1 MPQTP
6 SRRRPSPQ
14 GLGTAPVFF
23 AAIGTILG
31 AIMFLRMGYSVA
43 HVGLLGTFGILI
55 LGHLVTIPTAM
66 AIAEI
71 ATNEKV
77 EGGGEYYII
86 SRSFGLSIGAAI
98 GVGLYASQAISVA
111 FYLIA
116 FAQVFEPVFAVLR
129 ESTGLPIHDLRF
141 VSIPSLIILSLIMF
155 TRGADMGTTMLY
167 GIVGMLSVAIVLFFL
182 GSTEYEAGN
191 QYYLQTVEEPDDFF
205 QVFAVI
211 FPAFTGMTMGVGL
224 SGDLARPRRSI
235 PLGTL
240 GATLT
245 GLLVYGFIAYK
256 LAVSADPQTLD
267 AKQLVMSDIALW
279 GPAILIG
286 LGCAAMSSALSS
298 LMVAPRTLQA
308 LAKDRVL
315 FTGRAGRFLRRTN
328 SDSDEPRGALL
339 PTVLIAFAFVSL
351 GDVNI
356 VAGIITMFFM
366 VIYGTLCIISFLHHF
381 ASDPSYRPA
390 FRSRW
395 YISLLGAV
403 CCVYFMFRINAVY
416 AGLSVAAMVLIYIL
430 VRKAEDERGL
440 AALFEGA
447 LQQTVNLL
455 QIRIQKAG
463 RRRRSRWRPAVI
475 CLSSRSFQ
483 SYDALDLLRWTA
495 HRHGF
500 ATYIHLIQGYLSK
513 ANARKADQ
521 STERLVDMG
530 NQSRSNVYFTSMVS
544 PSYTSALAQVLQI
557 PGISGRPNNTI
568 LFDFDREDAGEL
580 PVLAENFNLIKTRG
594 FDVLMLGCTQR
605 KFGYRREIDVW
616 ITDKDDHNVELMI
629 LLAYVIL
636 GHPEWMR
643 GRIHIKTICQAS
655 EQQSRRE
662 QLENMIE
669 SGRLPISPRHLNVI
683 EKKKGVPLQDIINAH
698 SARADLT
705 ILGFRGARF
714 LHEDNFE
721 YFRGY
726 PDVGNM
732 LFVNTMQRKALG

>member
-1 MPQTP
+1 MNNSAT
-6 SRRRPSPQ
+6 RPEPK

-71 ATNEKV
+71 ATNDKV
-77 EGGGEYYII
+77 EGGGEYFII

-98 GVGLYASQAISVA
+98 GVGLYLSQAISVA

-129 ESTGLPIHDLRF
+129 ESTGLPLHDLRF
-141 VSIPSLIILSLIMF
+141 VSIPSLALLALIMY
-155 TRGADMGTTMLY
+155 TRGADMGTAMLY
-167 GIVGMLSVAIVLFFL
+167 GIVAVLSVAILLFFL
-182 GSTEYEAGN
+182 GSTGYEPGERF
-191 QYYLQTVEEPDDFF
+191 YLATVEEPDDFF
-205 QVFAVI
+205 KVFAVI

-224 SGDLARPRRSI
+224 SGDLARPRKSI

-240 GATLT
+240 AATFL
-245 GLLVYGFIAYK
+245 GLFVYALIAYK
-256 LAVSADPQTLD
+256 LATSAGPEQLGD
-267 AKQLVMSDIALW
+267 KQLVMSDIALW

-315 FTGRAGRFLRRTN
+315 FTGAVGRLLRHTKPG
-328 SDSDEPRGALL
+328 SDEPRGALF
-339 PTVLIAFAFVSL
+339 PTVGIALAFVAL
-351 GDVNI
+351 GDVNV
-356 VAGIITMFFM
+356 VAGVITMFFM
-366 VIYGTLCIISFLHHF
+366 VIYGTLCIISFLNHF

-403 CCVYFMFRINAVY
+403 CCVYFMFRINALY
-416 AGLSVAAMVLIYIL
+416 AGLSLGAMAALYL
-430 VRKAEDERGL
+430 AVRRDSDERGL
-440 AALFEGA
+440 VALFEGA

-455 QIRIQKAG
+455 QVRIQKANV
-463 RRRRSRWRPAVI
+463 RRERKRWRPAVV
-475 CLSSRSFQ
+475 CLSSRSFK
-483 SYDALDLLRWTA
+483 SYDALDLLRWIA

-500 ATYIHLIQGYLSK
+500 STYIHLLTGYLSK
-513 ANARKADQ
+513 VNARRSDRAL
-521 STERLVDMG
+521 ERLVTMG
-530 NQSRSNVYFTSMVS
+530 NQSHSNVYFTSVVS
-544 PSYTSALAQVLQI
+544 PSYTSALAQVLQL

-568 LFDFDREDAGEL
+568 VFDYDREKPDEL
-580 PVLAENFNLIKTRG
+580 STLAENFNLIKTRG
-594 FDVLMLGCTQR
+594 FDVLMLGSTRR

-616 ITDKDDHNVELMI
+616 ITDADHENAELLI

-636 GHPEWMR
+636 GHPDWAH
-643 GRIHIKTICQAS
+643 GKIHIKALCEAS
-655 EQQSRRE
+655 EQGNRRQE
-662 QLENMIE
+662 LETMIE
-669 SGRLPISPRHLNVI
+669 SGRLPVSPRHLNII
-683 EKKKGVPLQDIINAH
+683 EKKRGVSLNEIVNEY
-698 SARADLT
+698 SAAADLT
-705 ILGFRGARF
+705 IVGFRGERLMREQRF
-714 LHEDNFE
+714 ERFT
-721 YFRGY
+721 GY

-732 LFVNTMQRKALG
+732 LFVNTMEKKSIE